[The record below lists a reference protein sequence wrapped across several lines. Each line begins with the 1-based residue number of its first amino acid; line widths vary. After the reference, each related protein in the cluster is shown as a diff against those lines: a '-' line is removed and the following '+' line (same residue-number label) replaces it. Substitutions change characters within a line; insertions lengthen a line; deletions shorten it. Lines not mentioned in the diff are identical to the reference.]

1 MKDKGS
7 VMDDR
12 SADRLEGGAADT
24 ATGPRAHP
32 ADAER
37 DALRFWQQMALAAAP
52 DSAPRPQRISVPAE
66 LRGALALFEASAEG
80 SLNGGPSVPSAGAL
94 YPYEQYVVTGGPAG
108 PTVFSVDVT
117 RRSCRLL
124 HRGEQVARALES
136 GGLTLPGPDAFLV
149 LIAVRPWLSIR
160 KYDDRGYLYAQL
172 DAAHLGTHLL
182 CLAERSHRRA
192 EWLTRAA
199 FGPLSG
205 LLRLG
210 DNHVFP
216 HSVLLAADPVANYE
230 RCLGTWTC
238 TDWRSVPPVHRL
250 AGGSEG
256 RCWRGLVSHLQLP
269 PAQSTAPRPRP
280 LLTGPGRVDPG
291 DPVPHPALADLTA
304 WRRSAKDFGDAEL
317 PANRVREA
325 LAVLGTPL
333 TTDLAPS
340 GGFGATLI
348 ARRVTGLAPG
358 AYPIRGTGEIADEP
372 AGTTAATGDD
382 IVRICMG
389 QEQLRHT
396 CAAVVFH
403 ARHQDIFR
411 LGMRGVDEALL
422 RAGSLAHLLY
432 LGATGTS
439 IAVTTIG
446 GFDAGRW
453 HSLAGLADED
463 EVLYVAMLGTP
474 GTSAVKSDRLQPAH
488 AHGQR

>member
-12 SADRLEGGAADT
+12 SADRLEGGVADK
-24 ATGPRAHP
+24 ATGLRHHAV
-32 ADAER
+32 DAEG

-52 DSAPRPQRISVPAE
+52 DGAPTAQRIGLPAE
-66 LRGALALFEASAEG
+66 LRGALALFETAAEG

-94 YPYEQYVVTGGPAG
+94 YPYEIYVVTDGPSGPA
-108 PTVFSVDVT
+108 VFSVDIT

-124 HRGEQVARALES
+124 HDGEQVAATLET
-136 GGLTLPGPDAFLV
+136 GGLALPGPDAFLV

-182 CLAERSHRRA
+182 CLADRTHGRA

-199 FGPLSG
+199 TGPLG
-205 LLRLG
+205 ALLRLG
-210 DNHVFP
+210 DNHMFP
-216 HSVLLAADPVANYE
+216 HSVLLVADPLATDV
-230 RCLGTWTC
+230 RSPGPWTC
-238 TDWRSVPPVHRL
+238 TDWRNVPPARRL
-250 AGGSEG
+250 ADGSEA
-256 RCWRGLVSHLQLP
+256 RCWRGL
-269 PAQSTAPRPRP
+269 APRLQRPATHTATPSPRP
-280 LLTGPGRVDPG
+280 LLPGSDGTEPG
-291 DPVPHPALADLTA
+291 GAADHALLADLA
-304 WRRSAKDFGDAEL
+304 PWRRSAKDFSGSEL
-317 PANRVREA
+317 SEDRVRQA

-333 TTDLAPS
+333 TTGLPPS
-340 GGFGATLI
+340 DGFGATLVVRRI
-348 ARRVTGLAPG
+348 AGLTPG
-358 AYPIRGTGEIADEP
+358 AYPIRGTGGMAAEP
-372 AGTTAATGDD
+372 TGTTAATGDD

-403 ARHQDIFR
+403 ARHRDIFR
-411 LGMRGVDEALL
+411 LGTRGIDEALL
-422 RAGSLAHLLY
+422 RAGALAHLVC
-432 LGATGTS
+432 LGATGAG

-446 GFDAGRW
+446 GFDAGGW

-474 GTSAVKSDRLQPAH
+474 GTSSVKIDRLQPAH